1 MTPITPGNILMH
13 ELIGLEVKVVGD
25 SNPHNVSISGK
36 IVDETRNTIVIRQ
49 CGEAKT
55 VAKQHARF
63 LFRLPNVDVEV
74 EGASLVGRP
83 EDRVKRKQK
92 RRW

>member
-1 MTPITPGNILMH
+1 LTP
-13 ELIGLEVKVVGD
+13 
-25 SNPHNVSISGK
+25 
-36 IVDETRNTIVIRQ
+36 
-49 CGEAKT
+49 
-55 VAKQHARF
+55 KQYARF
-63 LFRLPNVDVEV
+63 LFRLPGGEVEV